1 MSEYSEDEM
10 LMLSGIQHFAFCRRQ
25 WALIHLFG
33 EWRDNALTIEGQWL
47 HRNADDSSKTRIRG
61 GIIEV
66 HSVAVASARLGLRGF
81 CDVVE
86 LLPCGEGGVQWRGF
100 DGNFSIMPVEYKR
113 GTEKFGLEDELQLCA
128 QAMCLE
134 EANNARIDCGAIYY
148 GKNRRRSRVIFSEE
162 LRGKVESA
170 SREMHEIY
178 RTPAV
183 QPAAYSKKC
192 GQCSMFEICRPRE
205 ELKSGKLDLYL
216 NSLCGNEKAS

>member
-1 MSEYSEDEM
+1 MIEYREDEM

-33 EWRDNALTIEGQWL
+33 EWRDNALTFEGQWL
-47 HRNADDSSKTRIRG
+47 HKNVDDLSKTRIRE

-86 LLPCGEGGVQWRGF
+86 LLPCDAGGAEWPGF
-100 DGNFSIMPVEYKR
+100 DGRFKIQPIEYKR

-134 EANNARIDCGAIYY
+134 EANKARIDCGAIYY
-148 GKNRRRSRVIFSEE
+148 GKNRRRSHVVFSGE
-162 LRGKVESA
+162 LRGKVEETSKI
-170 SREMHEIY
+170 MHEIY
-178 RTPAV
+178 DNPVTQPAV
-183 QPAAYSKKC
+183 YSKKC
-192 GQCSMFEICRPRE
+192 EKCSMFEICRPRDE
-205 ELKSGKLDLYL
+205 FKSEKLDLYL
-216 NSLCGNEKAS
+216 NLLFFNEKTS